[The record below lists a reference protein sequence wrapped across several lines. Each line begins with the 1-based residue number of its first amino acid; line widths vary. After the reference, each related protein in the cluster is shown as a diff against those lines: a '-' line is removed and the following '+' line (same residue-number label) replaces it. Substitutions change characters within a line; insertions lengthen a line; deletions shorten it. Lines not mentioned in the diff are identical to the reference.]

1 MKQRTSHK
9 RRGFISM
16 LWMPLTLYLVLL
28 VSAFVVL
35 TWHDTHNVWNAMDET
50 LDFAVAR
57 LEQYSNAMSN
67 DRAKS
72 EIRLLDKTA
81 ELSSRIAETG
91 QVTDGQLDQYAY
103 AQRLTGIVILDADM
117 NAVAQTTIDGD
128 TAAVLHSI
136 LQKPTVREI
145 VDYPVK
151 AYMTRTQVGDRTV
164 DFAAVAREDAPGLVV
179 AYADRE
185 EEDAS
190 DMKLETLFSGFTF
203 EMEGAV
209 TVSDGKTIIASSSA
223 EIVGRD
229 VRKLEAD
236 NIPHALW
243 DESGRLHIVDGMTAW
258 SGKRTAFENYSV
270 YAMFP
275 DHAVYNSR
283 NTILLY
289 GTLIYMV
296 TWLCFA
302 WLRAQQSRRALERN
316 SEQARI
322 ISAISEIYCFTFL
335 VNVQR
340 GTVRIIKHPV
350 ERLMKMDCTWSMNEV
365 VQMQAAQNVAP
376 DFREAFISYCDL
388 TTLPQRLKEN
398 PNLTLEFRD
407 PKDKVYLMTTLPQN
421 YDRRGRLESV
431 LMVTQ
436 DVTAEKERERDYQ
449 LQLEKTAEDAER
461 ANIAKTD
468 FLRRMSHDIR
478 TPINGI
484 RGMVEISR
492 RYAGDEAKQ
501 EECREKIMTTSG
513 FLLDLVNDVLNMN
526 KLESGAVTLEEKPF
540 NLRRMIKEIVTTV
553 EGQAWRENVQVSCKT
568 LAWNHENLIGSP
580 MHLHQVLQNVVGN
593 AVKYNR
599 PGGSVTISCEEKGFD
614 GTTATFLFTCTDT
627 GRGMSAAFQQHA
639 FEAFA
644 QEESGARTA
653 YKGTGLGLPIAKE
666 LAEQMG
672 GEIRFESELG
682 VGTTFYITLPFR
694 VDPNPP
700 EAESAKPEQAASIK
714 GAHVLLVEDNELNME
729 ISQYI
734 LEAAGVIV
742 DQAWNGQEA
751 VRRFSESEPG
761 TFDCILMDVMMPLMD
776 GLEATRTIRA
786 MQRPDAA
793 TIPIV
798 AMTANTFS
806 EDEQRSREA
815 GMNLFLNKPVESEKM
830 LQTVLECLKMG
841 GKNAL

>member
-35 TWHDTHNVWNAMDET
+35 TLHDTHNVWNAMDET

-81 ELSSRIAETG
+81 EISSRIAETG

-117 NAVAQTTIDGD
+117 NAVVQTTIDGD
-128 TAAVLHSI
+128 TAAVLQSI
-136 LQKPTVREI
+136 LKKPTVREI

-179 AYADRE
+179 AYAERE

-203 EMEGAV
+203 ELDGAV

-236 NIPHALW
+236 NIPHAQW
-243 DESGRLHIVDGMTAW
+243 DESGRLHIADGMTAW

-289 GTLIYMV
+289 GTLIYMA

-407 PKDKVYLMTTLPQN
+407 PTDKVYLMTTLPQN
-421 YDRRGRLESV
+421 YDRRGLLESV

-540 NLRRMIKEIVTTV
+540 NLRQMISEIVTTV

-568 LAWNHENLIGSP
+568 LAWNHEDLIGSP

-815 GMNLFLNKPVESEKM
+815 GMNLFLNKPVDSEKM